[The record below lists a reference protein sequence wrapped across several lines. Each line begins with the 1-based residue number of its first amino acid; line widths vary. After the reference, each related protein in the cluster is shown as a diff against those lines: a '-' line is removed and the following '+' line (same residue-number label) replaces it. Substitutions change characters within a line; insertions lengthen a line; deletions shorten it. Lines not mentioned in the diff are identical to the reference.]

1 MVIKYII
8 FRAVKFPI
16 KQLVCCLLLSG
27 VVIILLWCGNL
38 DDRVF
43 PAQTV
48 LPLSGRI
55 ICVDPGHGGYD
66 PGTIRNGIQEKDI
79 VLKIA
84 VCLQDYLQQGGAW
97 VVLTREE
104 DRDFLEVT
112 VGPKKRLDM
121 KHRRQIIEEG
131 GGELLIS
138 IHANCISSTIWRG
151 AQVFYREGSEEG
163 KLLASAI
170 QNELIRILQNTDR
183 QAKSSDY
190 YILRE
195 TSMPGVIVEVGFLSN
210 PEEAELLNRP
220 EYQKKIAW
228 AIYLGI
234 ISYLCQ

>member
-1 MVIKYII
+1 MIKYII
-8 FRAVKFPI
+8 FRAVRFPI
-16 KQLVCCLLLSG
+16 KKLAYCFLFSG
-27 VVIILLWCGNL
+27 AVSILLWCGNL
-38 DDRVF
+38 DGRVS
-43 PAQTV
+43 PAQAV

-84 VCLQDYLQQGGAW
+84 LYLRDYLQQGGAW
-97 VVLTREE
+97 VVLTREK
-104 DRDFLEVT
+104 DLDFLEIT
-112 VGPKKRLDM
+112 AGPKKRLDM
-121 KHRRQIIEEG
+121 KNRCQIIEEG

-138 IHANCISSTIWRG
+138 IHANCISSSIWRG

-170 QNELIRILQNTDR
+170 QNELIRILKNTDR
-183 QAKSSDY
+183 EAKSGDY

-195 TSMPGVIVEVGFLSN
+195 TSIPGVIVEAGFLSN
-210 PEEAELLNRP
+210 PEEAELLNSP

>member
-1 MVIKYII
+1 MIKYII
-8 FRAVKFPI
+8 FRAVRFPI
-16 KQLVCCLLLSG
+16 KKLAYCFLFSG
-27 VVIILLWCGNL
+27 AVGILLWCGNL
-38 DDRVF
+38 DGRVS
-43 PAQTV
+43 PAQAV

-84 VCLQDYLQQGGAW
+84 LCLRDYLQQGGAW
-97 VVLTREE
+97 VVLTREK
-104 DRDFLEVT
+104 DLDFLEIT
-112 VGPKKRLDM
+112 AGPKKRLDM
-121 KHRRQIIEEG
+121 KNRCQIIEEG

-138 IHANCISSTIWRG
+138 IHANCISSSIWRG

-170 QNELIRILQNTDR
+170 QNELIRILKNTDR
-183 QAKSSDY
+183 EAKSGDY

-195 TSMPGVIVEVGFLSN
+195 TSIPGVIVEAGFLSN
-210 PEEAELLNRP
+210 PEEAELLNSP